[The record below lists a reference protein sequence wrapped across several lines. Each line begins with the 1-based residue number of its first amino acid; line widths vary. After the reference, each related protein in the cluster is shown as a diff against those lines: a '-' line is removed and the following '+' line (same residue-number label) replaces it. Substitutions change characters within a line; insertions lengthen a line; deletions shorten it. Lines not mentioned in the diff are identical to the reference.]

1 MAARYGRKVAVTG
14 RSMEN
19 SMRVA
24 TELGY
29 TEIPQGILVD
39 INHIKSL
46 PKDKICIITTG
57 SQGETMSALI
67 PHGIQ
72 HPPPGGYSGAA
83 TGSSS
88 RPLPSRATRMP

>member
-1 MAARYGRKVAVTG
+1 MQGADHCHHLCSNVDRIQQIINVAARYGRKVAVTG

-46 PKDKICIITTG
+46 PREKIEMLEGNTAAYSVT
-57 SQGETMSALI
+57 EM
-67 PHGIQ
+67 HG
-72 HPPPGGYSGAA
+72 
-83 TGSSS
+83 T
-88 RPLPSRATRMP
+88 